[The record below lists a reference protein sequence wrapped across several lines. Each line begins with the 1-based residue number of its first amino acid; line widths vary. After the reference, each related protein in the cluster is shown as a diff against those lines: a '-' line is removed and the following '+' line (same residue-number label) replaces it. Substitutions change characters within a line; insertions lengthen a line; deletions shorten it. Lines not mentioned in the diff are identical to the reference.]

1 MEYLLT
7 KEEVYKALE
16 KVLDPELGVDV
27 VNLGLIYDALVN
39 EDHSVYIKMT
49 LTTPG
54 CPLHDTLIN
63 GVKTA
68 VQSLPTVKKVEV
80 DLVWEPEWTP
90 EKMSPKIRDM
100 FM

>member
-27 VNLGLIYDALVN
+27 VNLGLIYDVDVN
-39 EDHSVYIKMT
+39 EDKNVQITMT

-54 CPLHDTLIN
+54 CPLHDTLTN

-68 VQSLPTVKKVEV
+68 VQCLPTVKNVQV

-90 EKMSPKIRDM
+90 ERMSPKIRDM
-100 FM
+100 FA

>member
-1 MEYLLT
+1 MEFLLT
-7 KEEVYKALE
+7 KNEVFKALE

-27 VNLGLIYDALVN
+27 VNLGLIYDAFVN
-39 EDHSVYIKMT
+39 EDKSVYIKMT

-54 CPLHDTLIN
+54 CPLHDTLVN

-68 VQSLPTVKKVEV
+68 VQCLPDVTKVDVE
-80 DLVWEPEWTP
+80 LVWEPEWTP

-100 FM
+100 FA